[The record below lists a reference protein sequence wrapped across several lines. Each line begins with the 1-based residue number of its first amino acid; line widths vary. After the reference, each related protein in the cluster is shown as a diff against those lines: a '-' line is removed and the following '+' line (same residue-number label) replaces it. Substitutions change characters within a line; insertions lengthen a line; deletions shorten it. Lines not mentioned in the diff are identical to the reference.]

1 MHTPVHNVHNM
12 QIPPDTERA
21 SVLTIASTQEKLLPL
36 SKKETSEEFGDRR
49 NGTGHHTCRSVL
61 FDSELSLRS
70 LTFVVLFTGSVL
82 FLIRKSNYDRFTHL
96 AAKNFCWNV
105 KLNAYK
111 IILCQ
116 SIRVV
121 SVSE

>member
-49 NGTGHHTCRSVL
+49 NGTGHHTCRILFVSSSEESRHARPHCTGDRTNDAEMNFIFKQWSVPVAI
-61 FDSELSLRS
+61 FAS
-70 LTFVVLFTGSVL
+70 
-82 FLIRKSNYDRFTHL
+82 
-96 AAKNFCWNV
+96 
-105 KLNAYK
+105 
-111 IILCQ
+111 
-116 SIRVV
+116 
-121 SVSE
+121 